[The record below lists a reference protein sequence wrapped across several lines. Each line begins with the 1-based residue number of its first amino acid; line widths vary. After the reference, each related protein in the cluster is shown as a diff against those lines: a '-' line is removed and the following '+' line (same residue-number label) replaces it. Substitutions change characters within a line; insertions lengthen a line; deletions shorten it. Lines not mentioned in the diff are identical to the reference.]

1 MSIKKHQ
8 KATQKLTFASLK
20 MLTIILNKGNIC
32 FQIRM
37 SIIKHHSLKETE
49 MFYTK

>member
-8 KATQKLTFASLK
+8 KAAQKMIFEALK
-20 MLTIILNKGNIC
+20 MLTIILNKGNIR

-37 SIIKHHSLKETE
+37 STI
-49 MFYTK
+49 